1 MRKIVLS
8 LTIIFMLVFVTTAAS
23 LNIKLEKENVSKN
36 IVLNNPPDRP
46 TVTGPTSGKA
56 GTSYRYTAVTTDP
69 ERDKIFYYFNWG
81 DGNEMCT
88 NLVNSGQSVEVS
100 HT

>member
-1 MRKIVLS
+1 
-8 LTIIFMLVFVTTAAS
+8 MLVFVTTAAS

-56 GTSYRYTAVTTDP
+56 GTSYR
-69 ERDKIFYYFNWG
+69 
-81 DGNEMCT
+81 
-88 NLVNSGQSVEVS
+88 
-100 HT
+100 